1 MTVIWT
7 PNGAYSIE
15 SYLNEADL
23 ENAILQVQADLFGH
37 NRIYLDIKKKI
48 GAKGGLRNI
57 IATYFSLESRFFD
70 RPKRTFF
77 GHSSDFI
84 IVQGSDE
91 CSTATMNAGAA
102 CRIEV
107 VFAPST
113 LADRAAAG
121 SRLTPIMSDV
131 V

>member
-48 GAKGGLRNI
+48 GAKGGLGNI
-57 IATYFSLESRFFD
+57 IATYFSLEKPFF
-70 RPKRTFF
+70 
-77 GHSSDFI
+77 
-84 IVQGSDE
+84 
-91 CSTATMNAGAA
+91 
-102 CRIEV
+102 
-107 VFAPST
+107 
-113 LADRAAAG
+113 
-121 SRLTPIMSDV
+121 
-131 V
+131 